1 LVAAPRM
8 SRRRPQVKPNPGLRE
23 LSAIELRPGES
34 PKRVR
39 TRQILVEGL
48 GRLLLVALDPIAI
61 AVGHVRARVADAVT
75 DAFETKAASCMIET

>member
-1 LVAAPRM
+1 
-8 SRRRPQVKPNPGLRE
+8 
-23 LSAIELRPGES
+23 
-34 PKRVR
+34 VR